1 MSPTLILTV
10 ILLYFCVL
18 FAVSYIAG
26 RKADS
31 ATFFSGSR
39 KSPWLLVGISTM
51 TAAMSGVTFVSVPGM
66 VGTTGWSYMQ
76 MVAGFT
82 VGQLILAYGLV
93 PLYYKYNLTSI
104 YRYLEQRLG
113 MRSYRTGAWFFFV
126 SKMLGASV
134 RLFIVTEV
142 LQLLVCAPLG
152 VPYWLNVLFTV
163 AVVYL
168 CTFRG
173 GVKSVL
179 QTDLLQT
186 ICLTLSVALCIYWI
200 LKSGRAAGEDYLA
213 GICSDPMT
221 RIFRFDNP
229 KEGTY
234 FWKQFIAGIVL
245 LVGTTGIDQ
254 DMMQRT
260 LSCRSAAESRKNILL
275 GAGMQIVVIG
285 LFLFLGYLLYTYAA
299 RTGVDISAL
308 KPDDVF
314 PYLAT
319 GGFFPQIVGVL
330 FVVGF
335 IASAYSAACGSLTAL
350 TTSFTIDLLG
360 SRRSSA
366 TPPPTNQPAPST
378 TTPTNQPAPSTI
390 PPTNQPTLST
400 TPPAPDHPQSA
411 PSLDTL
417 RRIVHP
423 LMALCMAGC
432 ISVIHVLNNDSV
444 IQTVFLVAG
453 YTNGPLLGM
462 FLFGILTRRRIRDR
476 WLPLV
481 AIAAPVIT
489 YIIDINSAVWFNGY
503 VFSHER
509 LVLNALLTFIGI
521 YLLSI
526 GKPKSLSHSQI
537 VNSPIVK

>member
-1 MSPTLILTV
+1 MSFSEAVFYPQRSGTLSNIAMSPTLILTV

-152 VPYWLNVLFTV
+152 VPYWMNVLFTV

-213 GICSDPMT
+213 GICTDPMT

-234 FWKQFIAGIVL
+234 FWKQLIAGIVL

-360 SRRSSA
+360 SRK
-366 TPPPTNQPAPST
+366 TLPAG
-378 TTPTNQPAPSTI
+378 
-390 PPTNQPTLST
+390 
-400 TPPAPDHPQSA
+400 
-411 PSLDTL
+411 SLDTL

-509 LVLNALLTFIGI
+509 LVLNALLTFTGI

-526 GKPKSLSHSQI
+526 GNQETMRSTKKQ
-537 VNSPIVK
+537 

>member
-10 ILLYFCVL
+10 ILLYFCAL

-113 MRSYRTGAWFFFV
+113 IRSYRTGAWFFFV

-152 VPYWLNVLFTV
+152 VPYWVNVLFTV

-360 SRRSSA
+360 SRWSSA
-366 TPPPTNQPAPST
+366 TPLLTNQPTPST
-378 TTPTNQPAPSTI
+378 TTPAPNHPQPA
-390 PPTNQPTLST
+390 L
-400 TPPAPDHPQSA
+400 
-411 PSLDTL
+411 SLDTL

-489 YIIDINSAVWFNGY
+489 YIIDTHSAAWFNGY

-509 LVLNALLTFIGI
+509 LVLNALLTFTGI